1 MAWEQLLSIY
11 AEATAYKKDELI
23 SAPVACPYDGEPL
36 DVGDN
41 GVLHCPW
48 GNYEYPRDGRII

>member
-11 AEATAYKKDELI
+11 AEAEAYVRDEQI
-23 SAPVACPYDGEPL
+23 TPPTACPFDGEPL